1 MRVECGGGNGKFE
14 SRGGERERRMNRA
27 YPAPTGLA
35 GSGEGEVPDSFEYGA
50 WVTGSWD
57 REQALP
63 SLPFKR

>member
-1 MRVECGGGNGKFE
+1 M
-14 SRGGERERRMNRA
+14 GGERERRMNRA